1 MKSIKRISVIVLV
14 VILACC
20 FCCNLGFCSAS
31 TRASAYLSAYM
42 AYCYAEDDGSV
53 SVWFE
58 VIGTGIEEVLGVLTI
73 MVEEKAPG
81 GSWQHA
87 ATYRHTSY
95 PEFLSYNDS
104 FHYGDIDFEDTTPG
118 YEYRA
123 ILTFWGGGMEIGDSR
138 YYTTTAVTALNPSN

>member
-1 MKSIKRISVIVLV
+1 MTSTKRIFCI
-14 VILACC
+14 ILAIIFIFGLCV
-20 FCCNLGFCSAS
+20 FPGFCTAP
-31 TRASAYLSAYM
+31 RASAYLSSYG

-58 VIGTGIEEVLGVLTI
+58 VIGTGVEEVLGVLTI

-138 YYTTTAVTALNPSN
+138 YYTTTAVTARNPSN